1 MKFINRD
8 KELTTLNKSW
18 KSKTPQLFILYGK
31 RRVGKT
37 ELIKQFIKDKQAVY
51 YLADKRTTKE
61 QLSEL
66 SRLVGEAFN
75 DQFLIQ
81 RGFGNWLEAF
91 PYLTEVDKSIS
102 SVFQKGWDEYLKKTK
117 PTIILSGSSVS
128 MMESEALSYKSP
140 LYGRRT
146 GQF

>member
-8 KELTTLNKSW
+8 KELKTLNKSW
-18 KSKTPQLFILYGK
+18 KSATPQLFILYGK

-37 ELIKQFIKDKQAVY
+37 ELIKQFIKDKQAIY

-66 SRLVGEAFN
+66 SRLVGELFN

-81 RGFGNWLEAF
+81 RGFVNWLEAF
-91 PYLTEVDKSIS
+91 QYLGQKKNEKF
-102 SVFQKGWDEYLKKTK
+102 VF
-117 PTIILSGSSVS
+117 
-128 MMESEALSYKSP
+128 
-140 LYGRRT
+140 
-146 GQF
+146 